1 MQIKTFTLIVLISF
15 FPILLCSSEQIDEKK
30 SALKHRSY
38 SCPQELLY
46 KTDEIKDLLGDEV
59 LPIKYAYSYKDPQ
72 QSYSP
77 LRAMLQQEALKKSSS
92 DISNYKEESNSQ
104 SKSDSEDSDCDKDF
118 KDVDSNVDSDEE
130 ALFDI
135 DDIDIK

>member
-30 SALKHRSY
+30 NALKHRSH

-46 KTDEIKDLLGDEV
+46 KTDEIKDSLGDV

-77 LRAMLQQEALKKSSS
+77 LRAMLQQEALKKISN

-104 SKSDSEDSDCDKDF
+104 SKSDSEESDCDQDF
-118 KDVDSNVDSDEE
+118 EDVDSDEE